1 MVIRDFQ
8 KKLSFVENSETMN
21 KINPYK
27 EQKKNKISL
36 GELIMDIAVNAQNRR
51 MLDYVREDIRIGLE
65 QYACGEY
72 ER

>member
-1 MVIRDFQ
+1 
-8 KKLSFVENSETMN
+8 MN